1 MNAVEATKYL
11 MDLARAEKDV
21 RIAVMS
27 MAARA
32 GYTDLPAWGAAEP
45 DIVIMVAESFE
56 DTYGQFEK
64 FDSLLAAGDIS

>member
-1 MNAVEATKYL
+1 VNAVEATKYL
-11 MDLARAEKDV
+11 MDLARVEKDV

-32 GYTDLPAWGAAEP
+32 GYSDLPSWGAAEC
-45 DIVIMVAESFE
+45 DIVIMVAESFK

-64 FDSLLAAGDIS
+64 FDSMLAAGDIS

>member
-11 MDLARAEKDV
+11 MDLSRAEKDV

-32 GYTDLPAWGAAEP
+32 GHTDLPAWGVAEP
-45 DIVIMVAESFE
+45 DVVILIAESFK

-64 FDSLLAAGDIS
+64 FDSMLAVGDIS